1 MKVGATE
8 LPCSAL
14 ASEPF
19 DPRSKARQARNGTPV
34 SRRQS
39 SYVGWT
45 GPRRQRL
52 RKARLTHRRR
62 RLRLHSGTMDA
73 LFRGMRRNVGIG
85 TIDLRLRTGSTDPRR
100 LATFASTCDSAASVR
115 ILANRTSEPFSSH
128 VFAIRDL
135 HGVCASTRANSSV
148 TSGGAGPGRK
158 RVGGRSRRMGATVC
172 ACACDRDQV
181 SINVWGVRLGIWH
194 FGLASQPR
202 GFARRRVRFG

>member
-8 LPCSAL
+8 LQCSAF

-19 DPRSKARQARNGTPV
+19 DPRSEARQARNGTPV

-62 RLRLHSGTMDA
+62 RLRLHSGTMD

-158 RVGGRSRRMGATVC
+158 RCATVR

-181 SINVWGVRLGIWH
+181 SINVWGLRLGIWH